1 MSNPFLKKCPKFYYI
16 NLDRSPERKERM
28 EKMFQ
33 QFKLDFTRV
42 QAIDGKQLTSWDQR
56 LNPYEQGCTLSHL
69 KAIEEFYQS
78 GEEMAIICEDDMTMD
93 FFPFWKTPMK
103 NVIQKAPSDWEIIL
117 LGYIIL
123 PENYKFLQSLYNPF
137 IPIVYNS
144 TLSYLINR
152 KGAEKILKNHTL
164 QNPNLHLYTKIRPVA
179 DVILYDIV
187 KTYVYK
193 YSLFTYPDN
202 NTSTI
207 HDSHSNFHKL
217 SKIQARKM
225 FEL

>member
-1 MSNPFLKKCPKFYYI
+1 MSYYLKKCPKFYYI

-28 EKMFQ
+28 ENIFKQ
-33 QFKLDFTRV
+33 YKLDFQRI
-42 QAIDGKQLTSWDQR
+42 QAVDGKELSSWDQR

-69 KAIEEFYQS
+69 KAIEAFYES
-78 GEEMAIICEDDMTMD
+78 GEEYGIICEDDMTFE
-93 FFPFWKTPMK
+93 FFPLWKKPIK
-103 NVIQKAPSDWEIIL
+103 SIIQDAPSDWEIIL
-117 LGYIIL
+117 LGYIIW
-123 PENYKFLQSLYNPF
+123 PQNYKYLQTLYNPF

-144 TLSYLINR
+144 TLSYVINR
-152 KGAEKILKNHTL
+152 QGAEKILKNHTYKT
-164 QNPNLHLYTKIRPVA
+164 PNLHLYTKIRPVA

-207 HDSHSNFHKL
+207 HESHSDFHTQ
-217 SKIQARKM
+217 SKIMARKM
-225 FEL
+225 FDL